1 MKKLT
6 YILIMLTSILA
17 LGFTFSY
24 LPLKVDARDDLIEE
38 DKKVTLNILAYNE
51 EIYKLVKIL
60 VGDKHNV
67 TYVVE
72 SKISST
78 NINLEKDYKEDILKA
93 DLFIYNGFENN
104 DLIKDINKLVDTSKT
119 NSINIS
125 RGIRPII
132 NDYDLENK
140 ENPNYLLGINE
151 YKIAL
156 YNIKVALQEKDFY
169 NREYY
174 EEKYNDISSEIDEV
188 IIKSTEE
195 IRKYND
201 YIILTNTE
209 KFDYLFRDLELKVK
223 KIEGKDDI
231 SELDGKNVV
240 FIYDN
245 YSGLEE
251 VKKEM
256 DFKCNYIGLD
266 NSNEYNTLLNNIN
279 LIIEGIK
286 TSSNNS

>member
-24 LPLKVDARDDLIEE
+24 LPLKVDARDDLTEE
-38 DKKVTLNILAYNE
+38 DKAVTLNILTYNE
-51 EIYKLVKIL
+51 EIYNLVKIL
-60 VGDKHNV
+60 VGDKHNI
-67 TYVVE
+67 TYIVE

-78 NINLEKDYKEDILKA
+78 NINLEKDYKEDILNA

-125 RGIRPII
+125 RGVRPVI
-132 NDYDLENK
+132 NNYDLENN

-156 YNIKVALQEKDFY
+156 YNIKVALQEKDFD

-195 IRKYND
+195 ISKYND
-201 YIILTNTE
+201 YLILTNTE

-223 KIEGKDDI
+223 KIEDKDDI
-231 SELDGKNVV
+231 SELEEKNII

-245 YSGLEE
+245 YNGLEE
-251 VKKEM
+251 VKKEI

-286 TSSNNS
+286 TSSNS